1 VVVGNYNIFQ
11 LRITLD
17 VLPTKE
23 EKLKYLYNIKKE
35 IRSIIKHFNESSILP
50 LRTYANSFHL
60 IDDGCPELAQLVKEI
75 VVKYSYD
82 HRDQR
87 SPSEEFL
94 KRMVKNEVKN
104 YMRFEEYVDIELD
117 SVMNGCESFIT

>member
-1 VVVGNYNIFQ
+1 MVVGNYNIFQ
-11 LRITLD
+11 LRI
-17 VLPTKE
+17 VLEVLSTKE

-35 IRSIIKHFNESSILP
+35 IRNIIRQFNESTLLP
-50 LRTYANSFHL
+50 LRTYANTYHL
-60 IDDGCPELAQLVKEI
+60 IDDSCPELAQFIKEI

-94 KRMVKNEVKN
+94 KRMVQQEIKN
-104 YMRFEEYVDIELD
+104 YLRFEEYLDIELD
-117 SVMNGCESFIT
+117 SVMKGNESFVS